1 MRFCRSRHLT
11 GSPGRARSC
20 ACIGRND
27 VGHDGHHPI
36 CDGAW
41 AEHAVRWHL
50 GPLYRAALLLAGSPA
65 DAEDLV
71 ADTFTTA
78 LATHPRQWP
87 SYARPWLY
95 RILIGAFTAA
105 HGPMSAGPPAHPGPP
120 AAIGPAGPRALERLP
135 DCDVIAALRALP
147 MQCRMAVYLADAEE
161 FAYQEIADTT
171 GIPAG
176 AVAWQLHRGRRL
188 LREQLAVSAARRGT
202 TPPRRAA
209 SRWPGP
215 PPSLPG
221 RPGPSAPGGMPGM

>member
-1 MRFCRSRHLT
+1 M
-11 GSPGRARSC
+11 
-20 ACIGRND
+20 
-27 VGHDGHHPI
+27 

-41 AEHAVRWHL
+41 ADHAVRWHV

-71 ADTFTTA
+71 TDAFATA

-105 HGPMSAGPPAHPGPP
+105 HGPMSAVAPSFRPLSPGPGETGTKPGSEAGPPARPGPP
-120 AAIGPAGPRALERLP
+120 AIGPAGPRGLERLP

-147 MQCRMAVYLADAEE
+147 MQCRIAVYLADAEE
-161 FAYQEIADTT
+161 FAYQEIAETT

-188 LREQLAVSAARRGT
+188 LREQLAASAARRGAA
-202 TPPRRAA
+202 PPRRAA
-209 SRWPGP
+209 SRWSGP
-215 PPSLPG
+215 PPSHPR